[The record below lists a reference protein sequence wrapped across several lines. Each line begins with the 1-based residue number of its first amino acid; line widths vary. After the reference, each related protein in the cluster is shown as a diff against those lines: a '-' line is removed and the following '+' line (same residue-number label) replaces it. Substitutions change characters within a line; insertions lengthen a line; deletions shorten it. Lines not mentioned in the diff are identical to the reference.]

1 MAAVRRVAAG
11 SAKRPAVRSSVL
23 RRGHNPHS
31 VRHLRRSAGSNP
43 SQRIDRASA
52 SLGHPQG
59 RRGDRRRQGWPGP
72 SRSAAEMYGRNGP
85 HPGHSCYLGVNF
97 RFVQL
102 VPLPLRRESVN
113 EATSETERN
122 DSAVPP
128 CRRARRSRHSR
139 RPCAGSTAAE
149 TGSGLP
155 VGANVSTATTD
166 ADTQWEPATT
176 VPKDN
181 VAQSLIEWAESGM
194 RSHGDPGQ
202 PDPTI
207 DSHGGINISIPSS
220 ASVAFQRGPQGTAPC
235 NQYLAAAS
243 AALRAGATDLAP
255 PDQAA
260 LVQFSDC
267 MRANGVP
274 NYPDPGT
281 GGTTNFNGTGI
292 DLNSPFFQRAN
303 DRAERRSTPRPGGS
317 AAWAHREHLG
327 GEWSD
332 VWDLGAPSA

>member
-1 MAAVRRVAAG
+1 
-11 SAKRPAVRSSVL
+11 
-23 RRGHNPHS
+23 
-31 VRHLRRSAGSNP
+31 
-43 SQRIDRASA
+43 
-52 SLGHPQG
+52 
-59 RRGDRRRQGWPGP
+59 
-72 SRSAAEMYGRNGP
+72 MYGRNGP

-139 RPCAGSTAAE
+139 RPWAGRVRGDG
-149 TGSGLP
+149 TGSPP
-155 VGANVSTATTD
+155 VANVSTTTD
-166 ADTQWEPATT
+166 ATHSATPATT

-181 VAQSLIEWAESGM
+181 AAQSLIEWANCM

-207 DSHGGINISIPSS
+207 DSHGGINIFIPGSRR
-220 ASVAFQRGPQGTAPC
+220 VALQRRPQRHRSLQPVPRRRLRRLAGRGDGP
-235 NQYLAAAS
+235 
-243 AALRAGATDLAP
+243 RAP

-260 LVQFSDC
+260 LVKFSHC

-281 GGTTNFNGTGI
+281 GGTSNFNGTGV
-292 DLNSPFFQRAN
+292 DPSSPFFQRAN
-303 DRAERRSTPRPGGS
+303 NLCGKHDPRAVVVGQRRGPAGQ
-317 AAWAHREHLG
+317 HLG
-327 GEWSD
+327 PKRPD
-332 VWDLGAPSA
+332 VRGLGVPSA